1 MPQRGTIVRV
11 KVFSGNTPWTALS
24 VVALAVV
31 AFACR
36 MESSKPRVKPA
47 PAHGEAALTS
57 AEIDTSPG
65 EEIPSPSD
73 EIELLAI
80 DGDVPAYVVRGN
92 EGKPVRG
99 VFLGG
104 SCTHPR
110 ASLEVLRRVAN
121 EHGAI
126 VGLQGDQPCP
136 GGDASLRKFSSD
148 TLVLEKRIK
157 AALAV
162 AGSTGDAPITVI
174 GYSQGAERAEW
185 LANASH
191 TRGGETF
198 TRFVLVAGPIVP
210 QPSRFAHAHG
220 VVALAGPGDVREN
233 MAVGA
238 RRLHARTIPAIYME
252 MPSHHH
258 QELDPAAAET
268 LAGAFEWLEANA
280 RPPHTGTTT
289 QRKAMVPASGA
300 RALPAGRSIKR

>member
-1 MPQRGTIVRV
+1 MNVDREPWAHRN
-11 KVFSGNTPWTALS
+11 SPWT
-24 VVALAVV
+24 ALAVV
-31 AFACR
+31 ALAIVAFACR
-36 MESSKPRVKPA
+36 TEKPPPRAHAAPA
-47 PAHGEAALTS
+47 PVTLHA
-57 AEIDTSPG
+57 AEIDTSPA
-65 EEIPSPSD
+65 EEIPPPSD

-80 DGDVPAYVVRGN
+80 DGDVPAYVLRGVP
-92 EGKPVRG
+92 GTPVRG

-136 GGDASLRKFSSD
+136 GGDASLRRFSSD
-148 TLVLEKRIK
+148 TQLLEKRIR
-157 AALAV
+157 AAVAV
-162 AGSTGDAPITVI
+162 AGDPGPTPITII

-185 LANASH
+185 LANRA
-191 TRGGETF
+191 GESF
-198 TRFVLVAGPIVP
+198 NRFVLVAGPIVP

-220 VVALAGPGDVREN
+220 VVTLAGPGDVREN
-233 MAVGA
+233 MAIGA

-252 MPSHHH
+252 MPSRHH

-289 QRKAMVPASGA
+289 QRKAMLPSAPA
-300 RALPAGRSIKR
+300 RIKR

>member
-1 MPQRGTIVRV
+1 MKI
-11 KVFSGNTPWTALS
+11 FDGNSPWTALS
-24 VVALAVV
+24 VAALAVV

-36 MESSKPRVKPA
+36 TEKPRSRVSVAPA
-47 PAHGEAALTS
+47 PVTLTA
-57 AEIDTSPG
+57 AEIA
-65 EEIPSPSD
+65 PSPAEEVPPASD

-80 DGDVPAYVVRGN
+80 DGDVPAYVVRGVP
-92 EGKPVRG
+92 GTPVRG

-126 VGLQGDQPCP
+126 IGLQGDQPCP
-136 GGDASLRKFSSD
+136 GGDASLRRFSSD
-148 TLVLEKRIK
+148 TQILEKRIR
-157 AALAV
+157 AAVAV
-162 AGSTGDAPITVI
+162 AGAAGTTPITII

-185 LANASH
+185 LANRA
-191 TRGGETF
+191 GEAF
-198 TRFVLVAGPIVP
+198 NRFVLVSGPIIP

-220 VVALAGPGDVREN
+220 VVTLAGPGDVREN

-252 MPSHHH
+252 MPSRHH

-280 RPPHTGTTT
+280 HAPHTGTTT
-289 QRKAMVPASGA
+289 QRKAMLPSSGTPA
-300 RALPAGRSIKR
+300 RVKR